1 MPCDIVAVVSR
12 NVTRHTLHNR
22 GRGIVESLARARE
35 HPHVGVAFEQHV
47 VGPVH
52 VEQSERSK
60 RVGHARRLW
69 QIPQPTERSGE
80 ALHGRV
86 VGGLRPFAQ
95 REQATTRAVVG
106 LEPFRVDHP
115 VFPADVCEVEHQLLH
130 SALVHA
136 GKRDRVA
143 RVHGL
148 HSTQYDIIQQDR

>member
-12 NVTRHTLHNR
+12 NVTRHTCHNH
-22 GRGIVESLARARE
+22 GRGIVESLARTRE

-52 VEQSERSK
+52 VEQSEWSK
-60 RVGHARRLW
+60 RVGHTRRLW
-69 QIPQPTERSGE
+69 QVPQPTERSGQ

-86 VGGLRPFAQ
+86 VGGLRSLAQ
-95 REQATTRAVVG
+95 REQAVARAVVG
-106 LEPFRVDHP
+106 LEPLRVDHP
-115 VFPADVCEVEHQLLH
+115 VFPTDICEVEHQLFH

-136 GKRDRVA
+136 SKRDRVA

-148 HSTQYDIIQQDR
+148 HNTQYDIIQKN